1 MCPGNVR
8 VAVEAHERAREDGG
22 QVREAFAEHE
32 LTVTDAVDAETD
44 VLTLVGETRFFLSRL
59 AELPDPPPVLLL
71 SNEGLG
77 VLAEAQAGEAEEVA
91 RALAEGRS
99 GRTQTLRME
108 CEVGDERW
116 LALNEAAVL
125 PQQNGTFLDV
135 DVKVDGELL
144 WHDRGDGT
152 IVCTPTG
159 STAYALSAG
168 GPAVL
173 SAADVL
179 TVVPVCSEEDHPPI
193 VSPSASMITL
203 ANPESGSGVELV
215 VDGHR
220 RVSID
225 EDVTIKGTGRR
236 LTLVRLSER
245 EHGHLLGRV
254 RLKREIGS
262 ELADAPPSAR
272 FIYKLLE
279 YEGPMTPSEIARQSG
294 LTSRTVRSSLGKLTE
309 LGYVVKRASLRDAR
323 TEVYDVAERAG
334 LNAGERG

>member
-1 MCPGNVR
+1 MQ
-8 VAVEAHERAREDGG
+8 VALDTAEGAGDDRRQARQALEEVGIE
-22 QVREAFAEHE
+22 V
-32 LTVTDAVDAETD
+32 VDAETGKPD
-44 VLTLVGETRFFLSRL
+44 VLVLVGETRFFLSEL
-59 AELPDPPPVLLL
+59 AAMPDPPPVLLV
-71 SNEGLG
+71 SNQGLG
-77 VLAEAQAGEAEEVA
+77 VLAEAQIGEAEAIAE
-91 RALAEGRS
+91 ALAEARHETTG
-99 GRTQTLRME
+99 TLRME
-108 CEVGDERW
+108 CRVGDEEL

-193 VSPSASMITL
+193 VAPSGSQLTL
-203 ANPESGSGVELV
+203 ANPESGAGVELV

-220 RVSID
+220 RVPVDGDVSIQ
-225 EDVTIKGTGRR
+225 GTDRR
-236 LTLVRLSER
+236 LELVRLSER

-294 LTSRTVRSSLGKLTE
+294 LTPRTVRSSLGTLTE

-323 TEVYDVAERAG
+323 TDVYDVAERAG
-334 LNAGERG
+334 FNAGGAEDAA